1 MEEPRWQNSRR
12 LFVACVGEDLF
23 REAPPNHPAGLSAG
37 GAFFYELASVWSVSI
52 HLLSEK
58 GADFTLDL
66 PLRAS
71 YTMYE
76 QAYEVCVISY
86 EIPDS

>member
-1 MEEPRWQNSRR
+1 MLVVIRIKIDAKCKMPRRPFGRR
-12 LFVACVGEDLF
+12 G
-23 REAPPNHPAGLSAG
+23 
-37 GAFFYELASVWSVSI
+37 FFYELASVWSVSI

-58 GADFTLDL
+58 GADHTLDL

-76 QAYEVCVISY
+76 QTYEMRVISY